1 MVPHLLPMRS
11 LLSDLRDR
19 LRNER
24 SRWSEISDRHQ
35 PKSVI
40 AMDRNGR
47 SGCSEIR
54 NHGRRFP
61 GLWPEDR
68 VRWDDC
74 LGFLAGPP
82 RPADRF
88 RWVGE
93 WVCVC

>member
-54 NHGRRFP
+54 RKKAFTPRGSTATRRYP
-61 GLWPEDR
+61 QANPVL
-68 VRWDDC
+68 
-74 LGFLAGPP
+74 
-82 RPADRF
+82 
-88 RWVGE
+88 
-93 WVCVC
+93 